1 MKKKLLIITG
11 IVVLII
17 GIMAILP
24 FLYRDKLLVKVKATI
39 NKQINAKVDF
49 KDFKL
54 SFFTHFPKVGLEIQQ
69 LTVIGIDEFS
79 NDTILSAS
87 SISTAVSLM
96 EMISGKELE
105 LKSLTI
111 NNPRISLV
119 ANKSGAVNW
128 HITKA
133 SEATT
138 KPDESTQ
145 VTSTNAAGTVEGFKM
160 KLDNIQV
167 NNMNL
172 LYDDKAMPMKLRMRS
187 TNLSSSGDVAGTIT
201 SFDIKTEV
209 ADVIFEYDSVKY
221 ISNTKLK
228 AETLL
233 KVDYGKM
240 NFVFDRGKLMI
251 NKLPLELNGSF
262 SMPKDSML
270 FDLAFKS
277 EKSDFATILALV
289 PANYQKYIEKATI
302 NGVAEFK
309 GLVKGSFYK
318 EIYPAIE
325 VSLAVTNASFK
336 YPSLPES
343 VQDIQIQALITKPQG
358 DLNLL
363 KVNVE
368 KAHASIKNNPIDLT
382 MNLSELMTD
391 PNIAATFAGTIDFN
405 TLKQAIPI
413 DSLDTKGIMK
423 ARMQIAGRM
432 SAIEKKEYEKFKSD
446 GEATIQNFMIKSDK
460 LTKPVEISQG
470 QVNAT
475 TTQINIDRFDGKI
488 GQSDFSLRGNLSN
501 YLAYIFKKGV
511 LKGNFNLKSSFM
523 NFTELS
529 NIMKPAAKPVEQKS
543 QTKPTPVAT
552 AASAVPSVSADSVAA
567 FQVPNKLDLTFQS
580 AIQKALYD
588 KMPINNING
597 LIKVKERR
605 LELTNLSMD
614 MLQGKVALNGS
625 YASNSATKPSFD
637 FKLNMENIDLPT
649 AYQSLSTF
657 QRYLPI
663 ASHSQGKFSSQL
675 GLSGIMNEKMDIV
688 PTSLNGDGIINTH
701 NLVITESP
709 IFDQIRGIIKK
720 DQLKNVKINDFAAK
734 FQFNNGELKLNPFK
748 TSIADQPTTIS
759 GSLSAAREINM
770 TMDFTVSRD
779 VLGTDISK
787 GLDILPGTENIK
799 TVDASVILKGS
810 LTHPD
815 VSLDLS
821 KARAQIEQEVKKASI
836 EQIKGSAKKIGD
848 ELKKLFK

>member
-1 MKKKLLIITG
+1 MKRKLLIITG
-11 IVVLII
+11 IVVLIL

-24 FLYRDKLLVKVKATI
+24 FLYKDKLLVKVKATI

-54 SFFTHFPKVGLEIQQ
+54 SFFTHFPKVGMEIQL
-69 LTVIGIDEFS
+69 LTVIGISEFS
-79 NDTILSAS
+79 TDTILSAS

-96 EMISGKELE
+96 EIIKGKDLE
-105 LKSLTI
+105 LNSLTI
-111 NNPRISLV
+111 DNPRIRLV
-119 ANKSGAVNW
+119 VNRSGASNW
-128 HITKA
+128 NITKPTEMTQTI
-133 SEATT
+133 STKVPGTDEA
-138 KPDESTQ
+138 
-145 VTSTNAAGTVEGFKM
+145 FKL

-167 NNMNL
+167 KNMNL
-172 LYDDKAMPMKLRMRS
+172 LYDDKAMPMKLRMKN
-187 TNLSSSGDVAGTIT
+187 TNLSSSGDIAGTIT
-201 SFDIKTEV
+201 TFDIKIDV
-209 ADVIFEYDSVKY
+209 ANFIFEYDSVKY

-240 NFVFDRGKLMI
+240 DFVFNRCKLMI
-251 NKLPLELNGSF
+251 NKLPLEINGSF

-270 FDLAFKS
+270 FGLAFKS

-289 PANYQKYIEKATI
+289 PANYQKYLEKATI
-302 NGVAEFK
+302 NGAAEFK
-309 GLVKGSFYK
+309 GSVKGSFYK
-318 EIYPAIE
+318 EIYPAID
-325 VSLAVTNASFK
+325 VLLAVTNASFK

-343 VQDIQIQALITKPQG
+343 IQDIQIQAQITKPQG

-368 KAHASIKNNPIDLT
+368 KAHASIKNNPVDLS

-391 PNIAATFAGTIDFN
+391 PNITASFAGTIDFN

-413 DSLDTKGIMK
+413 DSLDIKGIMK
-423 ARMQIAGRM
+423 ARMQFAGRM
-432 SAIEKKEYEKFKSD
+432 SAIKKNEYDKFKSD
-446 GEATIQNFMIKSDK
+446 GEATIQNIRIQSNK

-470 QVNAT
+470 QINAT
-475 TTQINIDRFDGKI
+475 TLQITVDKFDGKI
-488 GQSDFSLRGNLSN
+488 GQSDFSLRGDLSN

-529 NIMKPAAKPVEQKS
+529 NIMKSAAKQTAKPVGKS
-543 QTKPTPVAT
+543 APAKLAP
-552 AASAVPSVSADSVAA
+552 AASDDSIAA
-567 FQVPNKLDLTFQS
+567 FQVPDKLDLTFQS
-580 AIQKALYD
+580 AIQKAVYD

-605 LELTNLSMD
+605 LELTNLAMD

-625 YASNSATKPSFD
+625 YANNAANKPAFD

-649 AYQSLSTF
+649 AYQSLTTF
-657 QRYLPI
+657 QRYVPI
-663 ASHSQGKFSSQL
+663 AAHSQGKFSSQL
-675 GLSGIMNEKMDIV
+675 ALLGIMNEKMNIV

-701 NLVITESP
+701 NLVITDSP
-709 IFDQIRGIIKK
+709 IFDQIRGIIKEDK
-720 DQLKNVKINDFAAK
+720 LKNVKINDFAAK
-734 FQFNNGELKLNPFK
+734 FQFENGELKLNPFK

-759 GSLSAAREINM
+759 GSLSAVREINM
-770 TMDFTVSRD
+770 SMDFIVSRD
-779 VLGTDISK
+779 ILGADISK

-799 TVDASVILKGS
+799 TVEASVILKGS
-810 LTHPD
+810 LTHPG

-821 KARAQIEQEVKKASI
+821 KARTQVEQEVKKASI